1 MIKFHF
7 LLALRN
13 MMRNKLFSFITILGL
28 ATGLTVTLLLTI
40 YVRHE
45 FSYNS
50 FHQKKDRIYRL
61 VSRLD
66 TNELQDYSISLR
78 LSDSILSNSVPELE
92 HIVQLY
98 GMGQYT
104 FVEGENQHKN
114 VPFVFTDPSLFDVF
128 TFTFLRGTKEGAFAE
143 LNSVVVTRSIAQ
155 RIFGTIDAVGK
166 SMVFFDN
173 NQTVTVSAVVE
184 DFPAN
189 SDWEYG
195 VMAQMDA
202 LPYINVLG
210 GLEFNT
216 FLLYREGS
224 NLTDALDKTIKA
236 YDAILVDRF
245 AKYDYKTGSYLQALG
260 DVHLKS
266 SFNSPNGADA
276 RLRRIYVFLFMA
288 LVVLLVAMINYVN
301 LLTVQYQSR
310 TREVGVQKTLGAS
323 RWRVAFQFIGSSVL
337 LSMVAMVLSLILVE
351 LLLPPF
357 GNLLRSS
364 VIDGYRSDTLLKVI
378 TPIFAVALGVIAGLY
393 PAIFVSGFNPY
404 RAIKGEVSISGG
416 VQRFIK
422 VLVVLQF
429 GVAIFLISSLIVMQ
443 RQIDYMKNADL
454 GVDSKRVIAVMDFN
468 SSMQGSYKAIRD
480 ALLANPIIEQVS
492 ASDHLFGGGTSGQ
505 SIDSYEESPKKNYG
519 INEYR
524 VKPGFCELMGM
535 HFVLGRPFDASISS
549 DSAGIILNESAVKML
564 GLKDPLNARVEFY
577 NIGQKTKIIGVVK
590 DFNYQSLES
599 SIAPI
604 ALTMYRDRFNFIM
617 VKHADVPVK
626 DALSAIESTIKR
638 FNSAYV
644 LDYYIVDDLVRNKYR
659 VQEQTSKMTSY
670 SAVLSIIL
678 SLLGLYALSMYL
690 VGKRTKE
697 IGVRKVNGATRL
709 QILALLLQTYTKQ
722 VVIAFVIA
730 APITYFIMREW
741 LNGFA
746 YRISLGVLPFIAA
759 GVLCLVVALLT
770 VGFQTWRATG
780 RNPVESLRYE

>member
-1 MIKFHF
+1 
-7 LLALRN
+7 
-13 MMRNKLFSFITILGL
+13 MRNKLFSFITILGL

-61 VSRLD
+61 VSRLG

-128 TFTFLRGTKEGAFAE
+128 TFTFLRGTKEGAF
-143 LNSVVVTRSIAQ
+143 
-155 RIFGTIDAVGK
+155 
-166 SMVFFDN
+166 
-173 NQTVTVSAVVE
+173 
-184 DFPAN
+184 
-189 SDWEYG
+189 
-195 VMAQMDA
+195 
-202 LPYINVLG
+202 
-210 GLEFNT
+210 
-216 FLLYREGS
+216 
-224 NLTDALDKTIKA
+224 
-236 YDAILVDRF
+236 
-245 AKYDYKTGSYLQALG
+245 
-260 DVHLKS
+260 
-266 SFNSPNGADA
+266 
-276 RLRRIYVFLFMA
+276 
-288 LVVLLVAMINYVN
+288 
-301 LLTVQYQSR
+301 
-310 TREVGVQKTLGAS
+310 
-323 RWRVAFQFIGSSVL
+323 
-337 LSMVAMVLSLILVE
+337 
-351 LLLPPF
+351 
-357 GNLLRSS
+357 

-454 GVDSKRVIAVMDFN
+454 GVDSKRVIAVMGFN

-617 VKHADVPVK
+617 VKHADVPLK

-690 VGKRTKE
+690 VDKRTKE

-780 RNPVESLRYE
+780 LNPVESLRYE